1 MKVPL
6 LILFQFGQI
15 SFYFKVLLFLSS
27 SLFPFSIFYILLF
40 YDLLHYISFE
50 EKSLSFQKHFK
61 TVKSAK
67 S

>member
-27 SLFPFSIFYILLF
+27 SLFPFSIFYNLPF

-50 EKSLSFQKHFK
+50 EKSLSFRKLFK

>member
-6 LILFQFGQI
+6 LVLFNFVQI
-15 SFYFKVLLFLSS
+15 SFYFKVLVFLSS
-27 SLFPFSIFYILLF
+27 SLFPFSKFYTILSF
-40 YDLLHYISFE
+40 DLLHYIFSE
-50 EKSLSFQKHFK
+50 EKSLSFQKLFR